1 MKMTGQ
7 IKKYFLYASLVFT
20 PLLCKAGGFEGSIM
34 LVKESCYDT
43 AFYTYYVSDG
53 KIRIEKLNS
62 KKLLQ
67 NVYIVNTLNEEVYVV
82 DPAKKLYAK
91 LKRKAS
97 ETNNEDQY
105 VILKTANYKLING
118 TKCYQWRVKSREK
131 NTEISYWVTQNNFDF
146 FEKMVRILNKTDLN
160 WEFFDRIPQSQ
171 GFFPMLSVERNLV
184 RDEKN
189 RTSVLFIER
198 RTIDSAMFRIPSD
211 YKLFAI

>member
-1 MKMTGQ
+1 MTEQ
-7 IKKYFLYASLVFT
+7 IRKYLFLMALV
-20 PLLCKAGGFEGSIM
+20 LLPFLSKAGGFEGSIL

-67 NVYIVNTLNEEVYVV
+67 NVYIINTLNEEVYVV

-91 LKRKAS
+91 LKRKS
-97 ETNNEDQY
+97 QETSNESQY
-105 VILKTANYKLING
+105 AILKTSNFKLING
-118 TKCYQWRVKSREK
+118 IKCFQWRVKSREK

-146 FEKMVRILNKTDLN
+146 FEKMVRILYQTELS
-160 WEFFDRIPQSQ
+160 WEFFNQIPQSQ

-189 RTSVLFIER
+189 RTSVLQIDR

>member
-1 MKMTGQ
+1 MIEQ
-7 IKKYFLYASLVFT
+7 IKKYFFYAILIFL
-20 PLLCKAGGFEGSIM
+20 PLICKAGGFEGSIL

-53 KIRIEKLNS
+53 KIRIEQLTS
-62 KKLLQ
+62 KKHLQ
-67 NVYIVNTLNEEVYVV
+67 NVYIINTQSEEVFIV

-91 LKRKAS
+91 LKKKS
-97 ETNNEDQY
+97 PETINKSKY
-105 VILKTANYKLING
+105 TILKTPNFKLING
-118 TKCYQWRVKSREK
+118 IKCFQWRVKNKGK

-146 FEKMVRILNKTDLN
+146 FEKMVKILTQTDLSL
-160 WEFFDRIPQSQ
+160 EFFKQIPQSQ

-189 RTSVLFIER
+189 RTSVIKINR
-198 RTIDSAMFRIPSD
+198 RTIDSAMFHIPSD